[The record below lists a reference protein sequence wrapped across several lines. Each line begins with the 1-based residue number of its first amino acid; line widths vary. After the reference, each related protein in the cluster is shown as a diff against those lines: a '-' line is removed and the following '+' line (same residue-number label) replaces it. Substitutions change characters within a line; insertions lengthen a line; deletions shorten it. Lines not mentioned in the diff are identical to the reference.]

1 MILSDIEDE
10 CCFSTLSFL
19 KSKLH
24 NQLIKHLVVKM
35 FTQDHYSLYSFPF
48 GAAMKDWNDNKVRYA
63 LNCQIVDV
71 FC

>member
-24 NQLIKHLVVKM
+24 NWLIKHLDLVVKM
-35 FTQDHYSLYSFPF
+35 FTQDGSLQF
-48 GAAMKDWNDNKVRYA
+48 G
-63 LNCQIVDV
+63 
-71 FC
+71 